1 MVAPYKRSGLM
12 VSGYD
17 GPKGFALQE
26 QIQTSNQLASSLDR
40 MSSFLFNQA
49 SQQRA
54 IEGQEF
60 GAANAPTIEQLRQA
74 TEDGEDP
81 FDFAPTVFGRNARQ
95 AALAQVENEIIV
107 DAAKRFDE
115 LLFEAG
121 KNMVSPKVLQQ
132 DLDSAIGGYTE
143 VLESTSPALARKM
156 NAKLSMNAN
165 TLFDSYRK
173 KYLTAVKARAG
184 LTSDKSVAVSLSNDI
199 KNFEAWLE
207 NEDLTPS
214 YEGENKIG
222 NRIEFLHSEHE
233 KLLRNA
239 GYKKTILQNAL
250 KTHLTGLE
258 TAAQSFIIASVIE
271 NAPNVSEITQAIGG
285 GADSINIPSGN
296 TSSLNKVN
304 QILPFLNDTQKR
316 NVAKA
321 ITDRVNG
328 QNSLEVSELQAKQNE
343 DIVLN
348 RTRER
353 EIAELME
360 QLPNDEVVR
369 NIETKID
376 AIRNSQDPQANSI
389 ADGLEEDLLA
399 TGGGLAKSEL
409 GIKTFL
415 LNQIRA
421 NSGSFSELAANRS
434 KLNNDDYTEVLEEL
448 KKYENAELKKALD
461 EIAIP
466 LGITPDMQGRIPG
479 GSTASAE
486 NKVMFL
492 KASKFLSDA
501 LVKAIKQSNLSGTPI
516 DFNGK
521 ELAEQFINEEMVRIK
536 NEAFN
541 SARDTLVRK
550 LSESTAFK
558 ADTKLKFLT
567 EKDESVRAELDR
579 LRNNETVDL
588 ELILEWLSQAEQLE
602 FYDVEPFKEKASTII
617 KKIKIMIAN
626 QTQP

>member
-1 MVAPYKRSGLM
+1 
-12 VSGYD
+12 
-17 GPKGFALQE
+17 
-26 QIQTSNQLASSLDR
+26 
-40 MSSFLFNQA
+40 
-49 SQQRA
+49 
-54 IEGQEF
+54 
-60 GAANAPTIEQLRQA
+60 
-74 TEDGEDP
+74 
-81 FDFAPTVFGRNARQ
+81 
-95 AALAQVENEIIV
+95 
-107 DAAKRFDE
+107 
-115 LLFEAG
+115 
-121 KNMVSPKVLQQ
+121 
-132 DLDSAIGGYTE
+132 
-143 VLESTSPALARKM
+143 
-156 NAKLSMNAN
+156 
-165 TLFDSYRK
+165 
-173 KYLTAVKARAG
+173 
-184 LTSDKSVAVSLSNDI
+184 
-199 KNFEAWLE
+199 
-207 NEDLTPS
+207 
-214 YEGENKIG
+214 
-222 NRIEFLHSEHE
+222 
-233 KLLRNA
+233 
-239 GYKKTILQNAL
+239 
-250 KTHLTGLE
+250 
-258 TAAQSFIIASVIE
+258 
-271 NAPNVSEITQAIGG
+271 
-285 GADSINIPSGN
+285 
-296 TSSLNKVN
+296 
-304 QILPFLNDTQKR
+304 
-316 NVAKA
+316 
-321 ITDRVNG
+321 
-328 QNSLEVSELQAKQNE
+328 
-343 DIVLN
+343 
-348 RTRER
+348 
-353 EIAELME
+353 ME